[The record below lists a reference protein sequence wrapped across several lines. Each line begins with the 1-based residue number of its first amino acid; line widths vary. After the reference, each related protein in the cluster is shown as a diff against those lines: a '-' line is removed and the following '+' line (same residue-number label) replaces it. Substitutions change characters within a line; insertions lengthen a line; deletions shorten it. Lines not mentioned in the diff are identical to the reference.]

1 MHWTRVLATLVLCGL
16 STVSRSEPPP
26 TETTQGD
33 PLIAK
38 YVELETAKREKPLVP
53 ATREAWQKQRDGWRT
68 QLKQH
73 CFGAWPEESL
83 PLDAKVV
90 FEAEQGSMAL
100 RAIDF
105 TSQGPFRLRLY
116 IAHYPGLEDPDLIV
130 LNPLTEEGWVDFLAT
145 MRPGFEAEL
154 KGLTL
159 PPADEKAFKQTQGMF
174 RSFKWAMAYFAP
186 CGIGPTAWDPS
197 EARQKERQQQFQLL
211 GQTVDSMRVWDVRRA
226 IQTLRSKGGMKTVPL
241 WLQAGGHMSGVTL
254 YASLWEPKIT
264 RLDLYDLA
272 GSHRDGPFFLNIH
285 RFLDTPQAVAM
296 ASERT
301 QVLIYQEENRH
312 WDYPLAVAKKL
323 DWEQNLRLLKP
334 PSEDP

>member
-1 MHWTRVLATLVLCGL
+1 MHRIRILAILLLCGL
-16 STVSRSEPPP
+16 SAPGYSEPPAADTKHGDQLITRYLQTA
-26 TETTQGD
+26 TEKQATQTV
-33 PLIAK
+33 P
-38 YVELETAKREKPLVP
+38 ETRQ
-53 ATREAWQKQRDGWRT
+53 AWQTLRDGWRT

-73 CFGAWPEESL
+73 CFGAWPDESL

-90 FEAEQGSMAL
+90 FDAEQGSMAL

-130 LNPLTEEGWVDFLAT
+130 LNPLTQEGWVDFLAT

-154 KGLTL
+154 KGLSL
-159 PPADEKAFKQTQGMF
+159 PPANEKAFKQTQGMF

-197 EARQKERQQQFQLL
+197 AAKQKERQQQFQLL

-226 IQTLRSKGGMKTVPL
+226 MQTLRSKGGMKTVPL
-241 WLQAGGHMSGVTL
+241 WLQAGGNMSGVTL

-272 GSHRDGPFFLNIH
+272 PSHRNGPFFLNVRRI
-285 RFLDTPQAVAM
+285 LDTPQAVAM